1 MADDKPKTEKKPQ
14 PAKAAKPAPAP
25 NAGGKMAVI
34 LIRNITGAS
43 GSIRDTLKMLR
54 LHTKLACAVFDG
66 SGPIRGML
74 EKVKDYTTYGEID
87 EATLKTLQEKRGVA
101 DRKEYHLHPPRGGF
115 ERKGIKHSFSQG
127 GALGYRGA
135 KINDLI
141 KKML

>member
-1 MADDKPKTEKKPQ
+1 MADEKPKTEKKAQ

-25 NAGGKMAVI
+25 KAAKRMAVI
-34 LIRNITGAS
+34 LIRNTTGSS

-54 LHTKLACAVFDG
+54 LHKKFACAVFNGDG
-66 SGPIRGML
+66 AMLGML

-87 EATLKTLQEKRGVA
+87 EATLKALQEKRGVK
-101 DRKEYHLHPPRGGF
+101 DKKDFHLHPPRGGF

-135 KINDLI
+135 KINNLI
-141 KKML
+141 NKML